1 MYCKTLIL
9 ALERGLEP
17 EAAIQFAHNRV
28 RNGFTLPEMD
38 QISEAN
44 ERIIQEAMED
54 SSNTRLLNLEEMFDR

>member
-1 MYCKTLIL
+1 M
-9 ALERGLEP
+9 EP

-44 ERIIQEAMED
+44 ERIIREAMED